1 MNVTIES
8 MIDTCNNDTLL
19 SFAQLIHIG
28 IHCTNETEL
37 RDTVKSLPYISFAHH
52 YFAWGFGSKH
62 FWVKQ
67 RKTPKST
74 ELNDNRILIVTF

>member
-52 YFAWGFGSKH
+52 YFAWGFGSNH

-67 RKTPKST
+67 RKTPKSI
-74 ELNDNRILIVTF
+74 ELKDNRILIITF